1 VKVIPLDRGLP
12 ARSYSQERAGSPRS
26 GDEGI
31 RRPVSRVLSP
41 PCGGRWPFLW
51 DARCRAPRATD
62 PGGSAE
68 TRLPVARH
76 ATPIWSCSRWGLPCR
91 FRCRSRGGLLPH
103 RFTLAARCA
112 RRRTGLAVS
121 SLWHFPWGRPRRPL
135 AGTVSPWSPDFP
147 HPNGCPFKR
156 SHPAVWSGGVA

>member
-1 VKVIPLDRGLP
+1 MWKKPQVLVLRLSQTSRP
-12 ARSYSQERAGSPRS
+12 AMAMAKR
-26 GDEGI
+26 DEGI

-51 DARCRAPRATD
+51 DARRRAPRATD

-103 RFTLAARCA
+103 RFTLAVPVNRAG
-112 RRRTGLAVS
+112 GLFSVALSLGSPPPAVS
-121 SLWHFPWGRPRRPL
+121 RHR
-135 AGTVSPWSPDFP
+135 VSWSPDFP
-147 HPNGCPFKR
+147 HPRPFDPCGCGR
-156 SHPAVWSGGVA
+156 PANWQSV